1 MKIDNE
7 KLKKLNNRLDLEN
20 LSLKNQLNFGKTNTR
35 IITSKNKYRVV
46 EYILPFFSERFE
58 NEQIG
63 YFSEKTLYKNKKK
76 GYLDILEDYILVFF
90 GSGKSILIDKK
101 KLENQEFDYK
111 YLKNNLS

>member
-1 MKIDNE
+1 MFFIPVKLRELEKLKIENE

-63 YFSEKTLYKNKKK
+63 YFQKKLCIKIKKK
-76 GYLDILEDYILVFF
+76 DI
-90 GSGKSILIDKK
+90 
-101 KLENQEFDYK
+101 
-111 YLKNNLS
+111 